1 MSVKDTVRKQLRKQ
15 IERAASRA
23 AIDLY
28 TPSEGWIATMRGALG
43 MSGAQLGKRLG
54 LSRGR
59 IAQAEKAE
67 NDGGVTL
74 RSMNEM
80 AEAMGARFV
89 YAIIPEGGSVDEII
103 KEQALKKA
111 TKLVGRV
118 STHMALEKQALGDEK
133 NQEEIERIA
142 AELIRKLPS
151 DFWVDE

>member
-15 IERAASRA
+15 IERAASGP
-23 AIDLY
+23 AIDLRA
-28 TPSEGWIATMRGALG
+28 PSEGWIAAMRGALG
-43 MSGAQLGKRLG
+43 MSGAQLGKRMG

-59 IAQAEKAE
+59 ISQAEKAE
-67 NDGGVTL
+67 SDGGVTL
-74 RSMNEM
+74 RTMSEM

-89 YAIIPEGGSVDEII
+89 YAIVPDGGDVDDII
-103 KEQALKKA
+103 KAQALKKA

-118 STHMALEKQALGDEK
+118 STHMALEKQALDDEK

-142 AELIRKLPS
+142 TELIRKPPS